1 MTAIREAELPAA
13 LKRGGAA
20 LRGVLVYGG
29 DEVRVAGVVEQVVK
43 AIAAPEDVTRLT
55 AAALRGDAA
64 LLDEALRSQSFL
76 GGRQLVLV
84 SEVTDVQ
91 AKLIEPALQIPGA
104 PNFLVLA
111 AGSSASPRRSA
122 VSARKQATFSACR
135 STRTAR
141 PTFSISWLMRLAA
154 AGLRL
159 SEEASE
165 RFMALC
171 GTDRALALNEAEK
184 LSLYALGQTE
194 ISEEDVI
201 ACCGDQASFGLDG
214 AIDAM
219 LGGDSLAADRML
231 HAFDDS
237 DWKAVLPNPL
247 SHVARLSNLRM
258 EVDRQGGIE
267 AALRTAKP
275 PSFSAGSRPS
285 RSSSAPSTAMRCCGC
300 KRPWKRP
307 SRNRAAIPTSPTASS
322 AVCSSRLPPRHAG
335 AFAADHP

>member
-55 AAALRGDAA
+55 ASALRGDAA
-64 LLDEALRSQSFL
+64 LLDDALRSQSFL

-111 AGSSASPRRSA
+111 AGSLGKSSALRSLCEGTGDFLC
-122 VSARKQATFSACR
+122 VPVYED
-135 STRTAR
+135 R
-141 PTFSISWLMRLAA
+141 PADILDLVVKRLSA
-154 AGLRL
+154 AGLRFG
-159 SEEASE
+159 EHAGE

-184 LSLYALGQTE
+184 LSLYALGQTD

-214 AIDAM
+214 AIDAV

-237 DWKAVLPNPL
+237 DWKAVLPIL
-247 SHVARLSNLRM
+247 SSHVARLSNLRI
-258 EVDRQGGIE
+258 EADRQGGIE
-267 AALRTAKP
+267 TAIRTAKP
-275 PSFSAGSRPS
+275 PVFFGRKQAFSQQL
-285 RSSSAPSTAMRCCGC
+285 
-300 KRPWKRP
+300 
-307 SRNRAAIPTSPTASS
+307 RALDSDAVLRVQS
-322 AVCSSRLPPRHAG
+322 AVEKAVEESRRYPDLANGIISRL
-335 AFAADHP
+335 FFSIAAEARRGLRG